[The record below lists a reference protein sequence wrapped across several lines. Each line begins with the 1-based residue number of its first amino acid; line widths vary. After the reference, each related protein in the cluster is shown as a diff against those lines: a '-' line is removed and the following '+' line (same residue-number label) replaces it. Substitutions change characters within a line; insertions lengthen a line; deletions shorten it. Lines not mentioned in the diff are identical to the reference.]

1 MALKAEISGTPYT
14 AFAPAKINL
23 ALHVTGRRSDGYHDI
38 DTLVMFADVGDTLT
52 AEPEGRLAL
61 DVSGKF
67 SGDVPTDRKNLVIAA
82 AEVLRAETQIKS
94 GARLSLVKNL
104 PVGAGIGGGSSDAAA
119 ALTVLN
125 RLWGTGLAMGELM
138 DIGGRLGADIPMC
151 LQGETLRA
159 VGKGDRLS
167 SWPGLPSVPMVIVWP
182 ARFVSTGSVFGAV
195 AAFDNPPLPKR
206 ELSAIGTFSDLI
218 ELLANTR
225 NDLTEAASTLEPS
238 IGEALGA
245 IHNCPGCLISRMS
258 GSGSSCFGIFQTLS
272 QAESA
277 ASTITRIRP
286 DWWVCAATAGE

>member
-1 MALKAEISGTPYT
+1 MALKAEIGGPSYT

-38 DTLVMFADVGDTLT
+38 DTLVMFADVGDTLK
-52 AEPEGRLAL
+52 AKPDGRLAF
-61 DVSGKF
+61 DVSGTF
-67 SGDVPTDRKNLVIAA
+67 SGDVPKDQENLVIAA
-82 AEVLRAETQIKS
+82 AEALRAETQIKS

-125 RLWGTGLAMGELM
+125 RLWATGLDRAELM

-151 LQGETLRA
+151 LKGETLRA
-159 VGKGDRLS
+159 VGKGDRLF
-167 SWPGLPSVPMVIVWP
+167 SWPGLPSVPVVVVWP

-195 AAFDNPPLPKR
+195 TAFDNPPLPDI
-206 ELSAIGTFSDLI
+206 EAGAVGNLSDLI
-218 ELLANTR
+218 EFLANTR
-225 NDLTEAASTLEPS
+225 NDLTEAACTLEPS

-258 GSGSSCFGIFQTLS
+258 GSGSSCFGIFRALS
-272 QAESA
+272 QAKSA
-277 ASTITRIRP
+277 ATTIARERP
-286 DWWVCAATAGE
+286 EWWVCAATAG